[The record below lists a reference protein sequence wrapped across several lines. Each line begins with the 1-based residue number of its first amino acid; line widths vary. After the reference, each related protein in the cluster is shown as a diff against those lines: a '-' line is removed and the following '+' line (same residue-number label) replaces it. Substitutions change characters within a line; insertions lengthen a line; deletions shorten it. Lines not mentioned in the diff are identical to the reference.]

1 MEQQSLSSEQ
11 LFQLLEQV
19 HSKLETVDREKT
31 EPIAI
36 IGVGC
41 RFPGNANGPD
51 SFWHLLHEG
60 IDAVTEIPSDR
71 WDIESYYDPDPEAP
85 LAAYTRQGSF
95 IQQVDQFDPQFFGI
109 SPREVVS
116 LDPQQRLLLEVT
128 WEALENAGIAPN
140 NLKNSKTGVYVG
152 ICTDDYTSV
161 QLATATAKIVTQIL
175 DQSSKSQEN
184 NVSADAYSSLG
195 SARSMA
201 VGRISHLLGLQG
213 PNIQLDTACSSS
225 LVATH
230 LACQSLRLKESNL
243 ALVGGV
249 NLILSPGNTV
259 ARSKI
264 KSLAPDGRCKTF
276 DASADGYGQGEGCG
290 VVVLKRLSDAMADG
304 DIILATIRGSAIN
317 HDGPSS
323 GLTVPN
329 KKAQKE
335 VIQQA
340 LQNARVEPHQVS
352 YVEAHGTGTTLG
364 DPIELEALAAIYGK
378 KRPENQ
384 PLVVGSVKT
393 NFGHLEAAAGV
404 SSLIKVALALH
415 HQEIPPHLHFKNP
428 NPYIP
433 WDRIPVT
440 IPTSGIPWSQ
450 GEKPRMAGVSSFGM
464 SGSNIHIILESAP
477 IQVKSQKAKGKSEI
491 QLKSQKS
498 KDKSEIQ
505 LKSQKRVR
513 NSEVSS
519 ECKTHS
525 RQSKGKS
532 EESLERPVHLLTLS
546 AKTQPALEELAKR
559 YCEYLENHVETFHGT
574 SLPDICY
581 TANVG
586 RSHFQHRLA
595 VLATSENEIREKLE
609 SFNTENEVL
618 GLFSSQLPNTTSKP
632 KIAFLFTGQGSQY
645 VSMGWELY
653 QTQPTFRSV
662 LEECNKIL
670 QPYLEKPLLEV
681 LFGKTALIDQTA
693 YTQPALFALEYAL
706 VKLWKSWGVQPNIVM
721 GHSVGEYVAAT
732 VAGVFSLE
740 EGLKLIATRGKLMQQ
755 LPDGGEM
762 VSILASESQV
772 RLAIAPYNSEVA
784 IAAINGPESIVI
796 SGASGAIGEIC
807 SQLESQ
813 GVKTKRLQVSHAFHS
828 PLMEPM
834 LAEFEAIAR
843 QITYNQPQI
852 PLISNISGKLA
863 DKSIATAKYWVNHIR
878 QSVRFAQSM
887 ETLDRQGYKVFL
899 EIGPKPVLLGM
910 GRQCLPEN
918 QGMWLPSLR
927 PGKIPLLSP
936 LERGKPEDASLLND
950 GKPEETALLRGE
962 WEQILSSL
970 AELYLQ
976 GVKVDWL
983 GFDQDYIRCKVM
995 LPTYPFQ
1002 RERYWIETIQNLQ
1015 QLLDSGEGKAFNIAE
1030 KINTP
1035 IINQLSQGNIENL
1048 LKKLE
1053 KNGNLSQEQLKI
1065 FPDLLA
1071 LLSQEYQKEL
1081 EQYASNNWLYEVQW
1095 KPNTNNKKTIEQ
1107 PCHWLIFAD
1116 STGVGEAIKNKLQ
1129 KLGNECSIVYKSDS
1143 YQQRETENYQINPSN
1158 PQDFENVYQII
1169 TKTSKLPLQKIIH
1182 LWSLDVSSEEDL
1194 TNLEEAQ
1201 LLGCGSVLHLLQT
1214 VAIEQNSNSPKL
1226 WLITRGTQQVLSET
1240 EKLTV
1245 ATSSLWGLGRTI
1257 AFEHPQLWGGLLDL
1271 DPQSSEEEAE
1281 ILLQQ
1286 ITDSQKEDHLAVRDR
1301 QTYVP
1306 RLVKHFPQEFQPLS
1320 LCSDATYLIT
1330 GGLGALGLQIAEW
1343 MVEKGARN
1351 LVLISRRQPSEQA
1364 QQTIQ
1369 GLEKLDVQ
1377 VKVLSADISVETDVI
1392 KILEQIQTPPLRGV
1406 IHAAGVLDDGV
1417 LQRMNWERFTKVMAP
1432 KVNGAWHLHK
1442 LTKHLSLDFF
1452 VCFSSTA
1459 SLLGSPGQGNYAA
1472 ANAFMDAL
1480 AYYRR
1485 GIGLPGL
1492 SINWGAWSESGMAT
1506 RVASQYQNR
1515 METAGISSISPGR
1528 GMQVLEQLVQSKS
1541 KAQVGVLPAD
1551 WSVLA
1556 KQWGLANPSSL
1567 LLELLQQETTSK
1579 QTDEQILDKW
1589 KAAPTTERQEIL
1601 KTYIQS
1607 LVAKSMGIKS
1617 SKIPADAN
1625 LIELGMDSLMT
1636 MEVVNQLSRDLN
1648 FIIYPR
1654 EFYERPKI
1662 NSLTQYLSAELNNN
1676 TAHQPSPTSLEIFDT
1691 QSISPP
1697 LASSSERLPGIIF
1710 ILSSPRSGSTLLRVM
1725 LAGHSSLFSP
1735 PELHL
1740 LPFNT
1745 MKERQE
1751 KLNISYLGEGLQ
1763 KAFMEIQNL
1772 DATASQTLIQ
1782 DMESQNLSIQQVYG
1796 MMQENIAPRLL
1807 VDKSPS
1813 YAINRTI
1820 LERAESIF
1828 ANSKYIYLV
1837 RHPYSVIESFVRMR
1851 MQKLAGLG
1859 DENPYQI
1866 AEQVWVKSNQNI
1878 LDFLNGLEQERHHQI
1893 HYEELVKEPE
1903 QVLSQLC
1910 DFLNIDFES
1919 ELLQPYQGERM
1930 TEGVHQ
1936 SSLSISDPN
1945 FLKHNTIDG
1954 NLADKWKTIQ
1964 LPHLL
1969 GVEAQNIAKQ
1979 VNYELPSINQ
1989 QQQTQISAPPTT
2001 EQLTMEEKFIEFRGN
2016 QICLCSWGSSNAPV
2030 VLCIHGLLEQ
2040 GLAWQEVAL
2049 PLVAKGYRVVA
2060 PDLFGHGRSSH
2071 LEMVTSYNSLT
2082 FLAQIDRV
2090 IQEFSDQPLLLVG
2103 HSMGAMLAAAIA
2115 SVRSELIKRLILVEL
2130 PLPAE
2135 EGKQESTVNQLA
2147 TCLDYLISTPQHPI
2161 FPDVTT
2167 AAKRLRQGTPSL
2179 SEEFSH
2185 ILAQRS
2191 TKPASG
2197 GVCWSWDAILRTRSV
2212 LSFNNFNGD
2221 RSQYLEMLK
2230 SIQVPTTLVYGD
2242 NSKLNRPEDLQ
2253 QQQITMTQAKQ
2264 VFLPGGH
2271 NLHIDAATGLAS
2283 LILTSQGSRGV
2294 GE

>member
-1 MEQQSLSSEQ
+1 MAQQPLSSEQ
-11 LFQLLEQV
+11 LFELLEQV

-41 RFPGNANGPD
+41 RFPGNANDPD

-71 WDIESYYDPDPEAP
+71 WDIDNYYDPDPETP
-85 LAAYTRQGSF
+85 LTAYTKHGSF
-95 IQQVDQFDPQFFGI
+95 IQKVDQFDPSFFGI
-109 SPREVVS
+109 SPREAVS

-128 WEALENAGIAPN
+128 WEALENAGIPPN
-140 NLKNSKTGVYVG
+140 LLRNSKTGVYVG
-152 ICTDDYTSV
+152 ICTDDYTSN
-161 QLATATAKIVTQIL
+161 QITTATVKILT
-175 DQSSKSQEN
+175 QSSKN
-184 NVSADAYSSLG
+184 GDNAVSVDGYTG
-195 SARSMA
+195 TGNARSMA

-230 LACQSLRLKESNL
+230 LACQSLRLKECNL

-249 NLILSPGNTV
+249 NLILSPGNTI

-264 KSLAPDGRCKTF
+264 KALAPDGRCKTF

-290 VVVLKRLSDAMADG
+290 VVVLKRLCDAMADG
-304 DIILATIRGSAIN
+304 DTVLATIRGSAIN

-340 LQNARVEPHQVS
+340 LQNAKIKPHQVS

-378 KRPENQ
+378 NRPQNE
-384 PLVVGSVKT
+384 PLIVGSVKT

-415 HQEIPPHLHFKNP
+415 HQEIPPHLHLNKP

-433 WDRIPVT
+433 WDNIPVT
-440 IPTSGIPWSQ
+440 IPTSGIPWEE
-450 GEKPRMAGVSSFGM
+450 GEQPRIAGVSSFGM
-464 SGSNIHIILESAP
+464 SGSNVHVILESAP
-477 IQVKSQKAKGKSEI
+477 IQGKSQKAKGKSE
-491 QLKSQKS
+491 
-498 KDKSEIQ
+498 D
-505 LKSQKRVR
+505 
-513 NSEVSS
+513 
-519 ECKTHS
+519 
-525 RQSKGKS
+525 
-532 EESLERPVHLLTLS
+532 SLERPLHLLTLS
-546 AKTQPALEELAKR
+546 AKTKPALEDLVGR
-559 YCEYLENHVETFHGT
+559 YCNYLENHVGTFHGT

-581 TANVG
+581 SANVG

-595 VLATSENEIREKLE
+595 VLATSGNELREKLGNFHTENEI
-609 SFNTENEVL
+609 V
-618 GLFSSQLPNTTSKP
+618 GLFSGELPKSNRQP

-653 QTQPTFRSV
+653 QTQPTFRSA
-662 LEECNKIL
+662 LEECDEIL

-681 LFGKTALIDQTA
+681 IFGNASLLDQTA
-693 YTQPALFALEYAL
+693 YTQPALFAIEYAL
-706 VKLWKSWGVQPNIVM
+706 VQLWKSWGIEPNIVM

-732 VAGVFSLE
+732 IAGVFSLE
-740 EGLKLIATRGKLMQQ
+740 DGLKLIAARGKLMQQ

-772 RLAIAPYNSEVA
+772 RLAIAPYDSEVA

-796 SGASGAIGEIC
+796 SGASRAIGEIC
-807 SQLESQ
+807 SQLDSN
-813 GVKTKRLQVSHAFHS
+813 GLKTKRLQVSHAFHS

-834 LAEFEAIAR
+834 MAEFEAIAR
-843 QITYNQPQI
+843 QINYNHPQI
-852 PLISNISGKLA
+852 SLISNISGKLA
-863 DKSIATAKYWVNHIR
+863 DESIATAKYWVNHIR
-878 QSVRFAQSM
+878 QPVRFAQSM
-887 ETLDRQGYKVFL
+887 ETLYQKGYTVFL
-899 EIGPKPVLLGM
+899 EIGPKPILLGM
-910 GRQCLPEN
+910 GRQCLSES
-918 QGMWLPSLR
+918 QGIWLPSLR
-927 PGKIPLLSP
+927 PAKISSQSS
-936 LERGKPEDASLLND
+936 LER
-950 GKPEETALLRGE
+950 EETAPLGGE
-962 WEQILSSL
+962 WQQMLSSL
-970 AELYLQ
+970 GELYLQ
-976 GVKVDWL
+976 GVKVDWC
-983 GFDQDYIRCKVM
+983 GFDRDYDRQKVA

-1002 RERYWIETIQNLQ
+1002 RQRYWIETIQNLQ
-1015 QLLDSGEGKAFNIAE
+1015 ELQLKAQNSKFNNE
-1030 KINTP
+1030 EFLEHSKIP
-1035 IINQLSQGNIENL
+1035 IIKLLGQGNTKELFKQLVINDR
-1048 LKKLE
+1048 
-1053 KNGNLSQEQLKI
+1053 LSPEQLKTL
-1065 FPDLLA
+1065 PDLLA
-1071 LLSQEYQKEL
+1071 LLSQRYKQEL
-1081 EQYASNNWLYEVQW
+1081 AEITTSDWFYKIQW
-1095 KPNTNNKKTIEQ
+1095 KLQKDNRKRQSYQRSN
-1107 PCHWLIFAD
+1107 WLIFAD
-1116 STGVGEAIKNKLQ
+1116 STGVGESIATQLQ
-1129 KLGNECSIVYKSDS
+1129 QEGNECILVYRGEI
-1143 YQQRETENYQINPSN
+1143 YQKNQAGIYQVNPSKI
-1158 PQDFENVYQII
+1158 QDFEQLYQTI
-1169 TKTSKLPLQKIIH
+1169 TKTSKLPLKKVIH
-1182 LWSLDVSSEEDL
+1182 LWSLDGNAKDL
-1194 TNLEEAQ
+1194 TITNLEEAQ

-1214 VAIEQNSNSPKL
+1214 LVKNSSTPPNL
-1226 WLITRGTQQVLSET
+1226 WLITRGTQAVLPER
-1240 EKLTV
+1240 ERLTV
-1245 ATSSLWGLGRTI
+1245 IGSPLWGLGRTI
-1257 AFEHPQLWGGLLDL
+1257 AFEHPQFWGGLIDL
-1271 DPQSSEEEAE
+1271 DPQSSKDEVK

-1286 ITDSQKEDHLAVRDR
+1286 MTDSHIEDHIAVRDR
-1301 QTYVP
+1301 KTYVT
-1306 RLVKHFPQEFQPLS
+1306 RLIKHFPQAAQPLS
-1320 LCSDATYLIT
+1320 LSADATYLIT
-1330 GGLGALGLQIAEW
+1330 GGLGSLGLQTAKW
-1343 MVEKGARN
+1343 MAEKGAKHIA
-1351 LVLISRRQPSEQA
+1351 LIGRTQPSEAA

-1369 GLEKLDVQ
+1369 NLEQQGIDVR
-1377 VKVLSADISVETDVI
+1377 VLSADISIEADVVN
-1392 KILEQIQTPPLRGV
+1392 ILEQIQTPPLRGI
-1406 IHAAGVLDDGV
+1406 IHAAGVLDDGI
-1417 LQRMNWERFTKVMAP
+1417 LQQMNWERFTKVMTP
-1432 KVNGAWHLHK
+1432 KVVGAWNLHN
-1442 LTKHLSLDFF
+1442 LTQNLSLDFF
-1452 VCFSSTA
+1452 VCFSSMS

-1472 ANAFMDAL
+1472 ANAFMDTL
-1480 AYYRR
+1480 AYYRQ
-1485 GIGLPGL
+1485 GMELPGL

-1515 METAGISSISPGR
+1515 LKTAGIGSISPEQ
-1528 GMQVLEQLVQSKS
+1528 GMQVLEKLLQTQSI
-1541 KAQVGVLPAD
+1541 AQVGVLPAD

-1556 KQWGLANPSSL
+1556 KQWSLENPSSL
-1567 LLELLQQETTSK
+1567 LLELLQQETILNETTLEK
-1579 QTDEQILDKW
+1579 TDEQILDKW
-1589 KAAPTTERQEIL
+1589 KAAPKIEREEIL
-1601 KTYIQS
+1601 RNYIQS
-1607 LVAKSMGIKS
+1607 LVAKSMGVNS
-1617 SKIPADAN
+1617 SEISTDVN
-1625 LIELGMDSLMT
+1625 LIEEGMDSLMA

-1676 TAHQPSPTSLEIFDT
+1676 NDVVDRPSSKTTEIFET
-1691 QSISPP
+1691 ESISNPPP

-1751 KLNISYLGEGLQ
+1751 QLNASYLGEGLQ
-1763 KAFMEIQNL
+1763 KAFMEMQNL

-1796 MMQENIAPRLL
+1796 MLQENIAPRLL

-1813 YAINRTI
+1813 YSINRAI
-1820 LERAESIF
+1820 LERGEAIF

-1866 AEQVWVKSNQNI
+1866 AEQVWAKSNQNI
-1878 LDFLNGLEQERHHQI
+1878 LDFLSGLESYRHHQI

-1910 DFLNIDFES
+1910 DFLKINFDP
-1919 ELLQPYQGERM
+1919 ELLQPYQGDRM

-1945 FLKHNTIDG
+1945 FLKHNTIDR
-1954 NLADKWKTIQ
+1954 NLADKWKTIE
-1964 LPHLL
+1964 LPHPL
-1969 GVEAQNIAKQ
+1969 GEEAKHIANQ
-1979 VNYELPSINQ
+1979 LNYELPHTNKQEYSVM
-1989 QQQTQISAPPTT
+1989 TVT
-2001 EQLTMEEKFIEFRGN
+2001 EQVTRSEKFLEFRGN

-2049 PLVAKGYRVVA
+2049 PLAAKGYQVVA

-2090 IQEFSDQPLLLVG
+2090 IEELSDKPFLLVG

-2115 SVRSELIKRLILVEL
+2115 SVRQEKIKRLILVEL

-2135 EGKQESTVNQLA
+2135 ESKQESTVNQLA
-2147 TCLDYLISTPQHPI
+2147 TCLEYLSYIPQHPT
-2161 FPDVTT
+2161 FPDVAT
-2167 AAKRLRQGTPSL
+2167 AARRLRQGTPSL
-2179 SEEFSH
+2179 SEEFSY
-2185 ILAQRS
+2185 ILAERT
-2191 TKPASG
+2191 TKPYQG
-2197 GVCWSWDAILRTRSV
+2197 GVRWSWDGILRTRSV

-2221 RSQYLEMLK
+2221 RSQYLQMLK

-2242 NSKLNRPEDLQ
+2242 NSKLNRLEDLQ
-2253 QQQITMTQAKQ
+2253 EQQITMTQARQ
-2264 VFLPGGH
+2264 VFLSGGH
-2271 NLHIDAATGLAS
+2271 NLHIDAATALAS
-2283 LILTSQGSRGV
+2283 LILTS
-2294 GE
+2294 